1 MVNSI
6 APDPVF
12 LQRPTFTAVAGLRKL
27 RLHQLTLWVN
37 VAAMEKRKPHYDLAA
52 VKLAVRQRGAD
63 AFTATA
69 LVGAQAMGLD
79 SASAIDVVCA
89 MTRADFYKSMT
100 THAASHVW
108 QDVYHC
114 ATPNGKVA
122 YVKVTL
128 RADGSIVI
136 QFKEK

>member
-1 MVNSI
+1 
-6 APDPVF
+6 
-12 LQRPTFTAVAGLRKL
+12 
-27 RLHQLTLWVN
+27 
-37 VAAMEKRKPHYDLAA
+37 MEKRRPHYDLAT
-52 VKLAVRQRGAD
+52 VKLTVRQRGVD

-69 LVGAQAMGLD
+69 LVDAQTMGLN
-79 SASAIDVVCA
+79 SACAVDVVCA

-114 ATPNGKVA
+114 ITPNGKVA

-128 RADGSIVI
+128 RGDGSIVI
-136 QFKEK
+136 QFNAP

>member
-1 MVNSI
+1 MN
-6 APDPVF
+6 
-12 LQRPTFTAVAGLRKL
+12 
-27 RLHQLTLWVN
+27 
-37 VAAMEKRKPHYDLAA
+37 AMEKRKPHYDLVA
-52 VKLAVRQRGAD
+52 VKLAVQQRGAD

-79 SASAIDVVCA
+79 SSSAIDVVCA

-100 THAASHVW
+100 THATSKVW

-128 RADGSIVI
+128 RVDGSIVV

>member
-1 MVNSI
+1 
-6 APDPVF
+6 VF
-12 LQRPTFTAVAGLRKL
+12 IQHPTFATVAELRKS
-27 RLHQLTLWVN
+27 RLHELTLWVN
-37 VAAMEKRKPHYDLAA
+37 LVAMEKRRPHYDLAA
-52 VKLAVRQRGAD
+52 VKLAVQQRGAD

-79 SASAIDVVCA
+79 SASAVDVACA

-100 THAASHVW
+100 THAASQVW

-128 RADGSIVI
+128 RVDGSIVI

>member
-1 MVNSI
+1 
-6 APDPVF
+6 
-12 LQRPTFTAVAGLRKL
+12 
-27 RLHQLTLWVN
+27 
-37 VAAMEKRKPHYDLAA
+37 MEKRRPHYALAA
-52 VKLAVRQRGAD
+52 VKIAVQQRGAD

-69 LVGAQAMGLD
+69 LVGAQLMGLD
-79 SASAIDVVCA
+79 LAQAISLVCA
-89 MTRADFYKSMT
+89 MTRANFYKSMT
-100 THAASHVW
+100 THAASQVW

-114 ATPNGKVA
+114 VAPNGKVA